1 MKRRLRES
9 AGMESVAAYGFGS
22 RSSNFVRRVPQGS
35 FSSSSSS
42 SSSTRSILASISV
55 TESCEAGVFVCPRD
69 LIIVNYS
76 GH

>member
-42 SSSTRSILASISV
+42 STRSIRASISV